1 MHSFY
6 WEVKHHDSQV
16 EWNEIKWN
24 EEYAKEKI
32 GGYLEIYNKL
42 RAPSNEG
49 LERPSSP
56 LSSKLPKINCIRL
69 AKRPKIDHS
78 NDTTNQITTDN
89 KQSIGLDD
97 LDEDK
102 KCKLIDEELIEDSK
116 QLPAINDV
124 PLEPLEKHKRQ
135 PAQERAFKELSAIN
149 DCIASLVQV
158 KQMGLSTPENR
169 KQLMKERKKKACELR
184 RLQQK
189 QRASTKYRVKRRKI
203 IEHLLETKPEL
214 HPQLKKFYRYGAV
227 RPQY

>member
-1 MHSFY
+1 MTG
-6 WEVKHHDSQV
+6 VKHHDAQV
-16 EWNEIKWN
+16 QWNEIKWN

-32 GGYLEIYNKL
+32 EGYLEIYNKL
-42 RAPSNEG
+42 GAPSNE
-49 LERPSSP
+49 E
-56 LSSKLPKINCIRL
+56 
-69 AKRPKIDHS
+69 RPKIDQS

-89 KQSIGLDD
+89 KQSNGLDD

-102 KCKLIDEELIEDSK
+102 QEDDDDEEKKRKTTKKSYYVRKCKLIDEELIEDSK
-116 QLPAINDV
+116 QLPAINDI

-149 DCIASLVQV
+149 DRIASLVQV
-158 KQMGLSTPENR
+158 KQMDLSTPENR
-169 KQLMKERKKKACELR
+169 KQLMQERKKKACELR

-189 QRASTKYRVKRRKI
+189 QRASIKYRVKRRKI